1 MNISNISKSTIQIRH
16 CETFQETIANHPSEF
31 LAQTVVFDLIGGI
44 IVAGFVYKFYQGIE
58 ISHPLYSVLFSD
70 IVLTTVLSFVSFLLS
85 ILQYSVDSCGFT
97 YISLWLNSASTFIN
111 MVSQM
116 IIAFLRYHLLVT
128 KKNKDDYHTID
139 LAEIRW
145 VALASNWAILISMF
159 AFRGLVMLPNFI
171 DGTNT
176 IWGAI
181 FYGVLSITFPIVT
194 LLVYYR
200 MDKKL
205 KLVTRE
211 TLDKNA
217 MSKRLS

>member
-85 ILQYSVDSCGFT
+85 ILQYYVDSCGFT

-128 KKNKDDYHTID
+128 KKNKDDY
-139 LAEIRW
+139 AC
-145 VALASNWAILISMF
+145 
-159 AFRGLVMLPNFI
+159 
-171 DGTNT
+171 
-176 IWGAI
+176 
-181 FYGVLSITFPIVT
+181 
-194 LLVYYR
+194 
-200 MDKKL
+200 K
-205 KLVTRE
+205 TRRS
-211 TLDKNA
+211 L
-217 MSKRLS
+217 